1 MSQETQNQTQVAIT
15 AVKVASFEVNEDKL
29 PKEGEN
35 FQISFDL
42 QHQINMDQKQYGLLL
57 TVTYWHGDVKNI
69 ALKMQTQNSFA
80 ISNLE
85 AFVTQTGQEMQV
97 NMPQQLMAMM
107 LDISLHHTRALIA
120 DYTTNTKLENSF
132 LPLINPLEML
142 QQMQP
147 QQPQQT

>member
-1 MSQETQNQTQVAIT
+1 M
-15 AVKVASFEVNEDKL
+15 

-42 QHQINMDQKQYGLLL
+42 QHQINLEQKQYGLLL
-57 TVTYWHGDVKNI
+57 TITYWYGEISNC
-69 ALKMQTQNSFA
+69 ALKMQVQNGFA

-85 AFVTQTGQEMQV
+85 DFVKKEGNEMQV
-97 NMPQQLMAMM
+97 NMPQQLMGML
-107 LDISLHHTRALIA
+107 LDISLHHSRALIA
-120 DYTTNTKLENSF
+120 DYTTNTKLETSY

-147 QQPQQT
+147 QQA